1 MLALPPA
8 PAPAPRR
15 QVFAGTAVAGA
26 AAAMLIGGQLAVWWR
41 FREASPLQEG
51 SDGLIKAWLPK
62 NVTIPG
68 VPTNIMLVTMVGVC
82 LMAQYAVYA
91 AKRADPKNTVLGLGI
106 VLVMGLA
113 VLNAQ
118 VFVYSQIEMP
128 IAEGGA
134 YAALFYAVTGTF
146 MVLLLGALAFTMVT
160 GFRYLAGRTSDT
172 EIVSSLA
179 LFWYILTGIYIA
191 VWFTIYVT
199 K

>member
-26 AAAMLIGGQLAVWWR
+26 AATMLIGGQLAVWWR
-41 FREASPLQEG
+41 FREASPLREG
-51 SDGLIKAWLPK
+51 SDGLVKAWLPE

-68 VPTNIMLVTMVGVC
+68 VPTNIMLVTMFVLC

-91 AKRADPKNTVLGLGI
+91 AKRADRTNTALGLGI
-106 VLVMGLA
+106 VMVMGLA

-118 VFVYSQIEMP
+118 VFVYTQIELP
-128 IAEGGA
+128 IAEGA
-134 YAALFYAVTGTF
+134 YASLFYAVTGTF
-146 MVLLLGALAFTMVT
+146 VALLLGALAFTMVT
-160 GFRYLAGRTSDT
+160 AFRYLAGRTSDT

-179 LFWYILTGIYIA
+179 LFWYILTGIYTA
-191 VWFTIYVT
+191 VWFVIYVT

>member
-15 QVFAGTAVAGA
+15 QVLAGTAVAGA
-26 AAAMLIGGQLAVWWR
+26 AATMLIGGQLAVWWR
-41 FREASPLQEG
+41 FREASPLREG
-51 SDGLIKAWLPK
+51 SDGLVKAWLPE

-68 VPTNIMLVTMVGVC
+68 VPTNIMLVTMFVLC

-91 AKRADPKNTVLGLGI
+91 AKRADRTNTTLGLGI
-106 VLVMGLA
+106 VIVMGLA

-118 VFVYSQIEMP
+118 VFVYTQIELP
-128 IAEGGA
+128 IAEGA
-134 YAALFYAVTGTF
+134 YASLFYAITGTF
-146 MVLLLGALAFTMVT
+146 VALLLAAIAFTMVT
-160 GFRYLAGRTSDT
+160 AFRYLAGRTSDT

-179 LFWYILTGIYIA
+179 LFWYILTGIYTA
-191 VWFTIYVT
+191 VWFVIYVT

>member
-15 QVFAGTAVAGA
+15 QVLAGTAVAGA
-26 AAAMLIGGQLAVWWR
+26 AATMLIGGQLAVWWR
-41 FREASPLQEG
+41 FREASPLREG
-51 SDGLIKAWLPK
+51 SDGLVKAWLPE

-68 VPTNIMLVTMVGVC
+68 VPTNIMLVTMFVLC

-91 AKRADPKNTVLGLGI
+91 AKRADRTNTALGLGI
-106 VLVMGLA
+106 VMVMGLA

-118 VFVYSQIEMP
+118 VFVYTQIELP
-128 IAEGGA
+128 IAEGA
-134 YAALFYAVTGTF
+134 YASLFYAVTGTF
-146 MVLLLGALAFTMVT
+146 VALLLGALAFTMVT
-160 GFRYLAGRTSDT
+160 AFRYLAGRTSDT

-179 LFWYILTGIYIA
+179 LFWYILTGIYTA
-191 VWFTIYVT
+191 VWFVIYVT